1 MWLIKSIVML
11 AILISYAWSREINT
25 IVIHTTDNYAN
36 VEQMRRFHRSLGW
49 DDIGYHYIVDVDGAV
64 YEGRDVNKVGAHV
77 LGSNEGSI
85 GVAWIGSSAPTEEQ
99 YDALVT
105 ATYALMHNYQ
115 ITIDNVLGHN
125 DFESGQKQGKTCP
138 NIDMQKFRVDI
149 FRKHLSII
157 GLGV

>member
-1 MWLIKSIVML
+1 MKSILVLAML
-11 AILISYAWSREINT
+11 AWTAISQARQIDT
-25 IVIHTTDNYAN
+25 IVVHTTDSYAN
-36 VEQMRRFHRSLGW
+36 VEQMRRFHRSMGW
-49 DDIGYHYIVDVDGAV
+49 DDIGYHFIVDVDGAV
-64 YEGRDVNKVGAHV
+64 YEGRDVDRVGAHV
-77 LGSNEGSI
+77 LGSNENSI
-85 GVAWIGSSAPTEEQ
+85 GIAWIGSTAPTDEQ

-105 ATYALMHNYQ
+105 LAYALMHNYE
-115 ITIDNVLGHN
+115 ILINNVLGHN